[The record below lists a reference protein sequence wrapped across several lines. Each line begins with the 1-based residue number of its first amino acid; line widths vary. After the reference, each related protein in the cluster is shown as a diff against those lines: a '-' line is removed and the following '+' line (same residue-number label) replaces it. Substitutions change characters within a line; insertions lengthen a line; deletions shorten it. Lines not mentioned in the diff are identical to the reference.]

1 MGRIVRCPIEN
12 RTLAAADGV
21 LDIFELIAGTA
32 NKCLL
37 HSFRFESD
45 EIAAESVRLQL
56 CRRSTTGTGGIGG
69 VEVLNDEDDGA
80 ITASVNF
87 DVTSPGTIGALL
99 TAYRWEQLGPIEE
112 IFIPEDRP
120 VVDLN
125 GGRLCLNVV
134 AAFPSDTV
142 ISGHIVWEEI

>member
-12 RTLAAADGV
+12 RVLANADGV
-21 LDIFELIAGTA
+21 LDIFELVAGA
-32 NKCLL
+32 NNKCLL

-56 CRRSTTGTGGIGG
+56 CRRSTTGTGGVAG

-80 ITASVNF
+80 ITASINF

-99 TAYRWEQLGPIEE
+99 TGYRWEQLGPVEE
-112 IFIPEDRP
+112 LFIPEDRI
-120 VVDLN
+120 VVAE

-134 AAFPSDTV
+134 AAFATDTS